1 MGMNLFDE
9 RIIHLLND
17 LGNQHSGFDQ
27 TMVFLHEANILKGH
41 LFTATFLLVWFFSK
55 EKKEDVRKAVILT
68 MLGCLA
74 ALFFGKVFSLLSPF
88 RLRPINI
95 PDLHAEMQ
103 YHVEL
108 DHIVGWSS
116 FPSDNAVM
124 FFTLAMGLFFISKTL
139 GTLGMVHAALGIS
152 LPRVYVGMHYP
163 TDMIVGGIIGV
174 SVAYFA
180 NTSPAIKKHLTDF
193 PLKWL
198 ETHPISF
205 YLAFFFMSH
214 QLATQ
219 YRLIRDIGH
228 EMVDILVVVGKS
240 LLGIVVK

>member
-1 MGMNLFDE
+1 MNSFDE
-9 RIIHLLND
+9 KTIHFLND
-17 LGNQHSGFDQ
+17 LGNQYSGFDQ

-41 LFTATFLLVWFFSK
+41 LFTAIYILSWFIVK
-55 EKKEDVRKAVILT
+55 EKKEPVRKAVLLT
-68 MLGCLA
+68 MLACLA
-74 ALFFGKVFSLLSPF
+74 ALFCGRVLALLSPF
-88 RLRPINI
+88 RPRPINL
-95 PDLHAEMQ
+95 PDLHAKMQ

-139 GTLGMVHAALGIS
+139 GILGMVHAALGIS

-163 TDMIVGGIIGV
+163 TDMIVGGIIGA
-174 SVAYFA
+174 SVAYFF
-180 NTSPAIKKHLTDF
+180 NTSPVIKKYLTDA

-198 ETHPISF
+198 ESHPVLF
-205 YLAFFFMSH
+205 YMAFFFMGH

-228 EMVDILVVVGKS
+228 EIVDLLVAAGKYVF
-240 LLGIVVK
+240 GI